1 MNRLTR
7 IRVLAAG
14 AVAAAAV
21 VADQVSKSV
30 VQPVLERG
38 DVHVLG
44 PLDLE
49 LSYNPGVAFGVGRGL
64 SPALVAAG
72 VMIVVAVVGFT
83 TSLQSRLTTF
93 AAGLIAGGALSNLS
107 DRLARG
113 HGGAVIDW
121 IHLSHWPTFNV
132 ADSCI
137 VVGVGLLIL
146 ANLLAARPAPA
157 GPVPS
162 DPAPSGQ

>member
-1 MNRLTR
+1 MNQLTR
-7 IRVLAAG
+7 LRVLFAG
-14 AVAAAAV
+14 GVAAAV
-21 VADQVSKSV
+21 VGADQLSKSL
-30 VQPVLERG
+30 VQPALEKG

-83 TSLQSRLTTF
+83 TSLQSRLTTL
-93 AAGLIAGGALSNLS
+93 AAGLIAGGAVSNLS

-137 VVGVGLLIL
+137 VIGVGLLIL
-146 ANLLAARPAPA
+146 ANLLAARPA
-157 GPVPS
+157 S
-162 DPAPSGQ
+162 TNPAPSGR

>member
-1 MNRLTR
+1 MSKLTR
-7 IRVLAAG
+7 LRVLLAG
-14 AVAAAAV
+14 AVAATV
-21 VADQVSKSV
+21 VGADQLSKSL
-30 VQPVLERG
+30 VQPVLEKG

-83 TSLQSRLTTF
+83 TSLQSRLTTV
-93 AAGLIAGGALSNLS
+93 AAGLIAGGAVSNLS

-137 VVGVGLLIL
+137 VIGVGLLIL
-146 ANLLAARPAPA
+146 ANLLAARPV
-157 GPVPS
+157 GTH
-162 DPAPSGQ
+162 PAPSGR

>member
-1 MNRLTR
+1 MNGLTR
-7 IRVLAAG
+7 LRVLTAG
-14 AVAAAAV
+14 SVAAV
-21 VADQVSKSV
+21 VVAADQLSKSL
-30 VQPVLERG
+30 VQPHLEQA

-72 VMIVVAVVGFT
+72 VMVVVAVVGLT
-83 TSLQSRLTTF
+83 TSLQSRLTTV
-93 AAGLIAGGALSNLS
+93 AAGLIAGGAVSNLS

-113 HGGAVIDW
+113 HGGAFIDW
-121 IHLSHWPTFNV
+121 INLSHWPSFNV

-137 VVGVGLLIL
+137 VIGVGLLIL
-146 ANLLAARPAPA
+146 ANLREARTGSGAE
-157 GPVPS
+157 PVTS
-162 DPAPSGQ
+162 RQ